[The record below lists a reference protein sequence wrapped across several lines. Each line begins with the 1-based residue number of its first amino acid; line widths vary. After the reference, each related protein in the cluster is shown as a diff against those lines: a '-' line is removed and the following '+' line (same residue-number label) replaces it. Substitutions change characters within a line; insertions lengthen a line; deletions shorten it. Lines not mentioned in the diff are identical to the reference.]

1 MREKFAVEK
10 SALITHA
17 YYIDHVIEI
26 TGMETVRVVSICSL
40 QVFKNNCK
48 TGYSTKDF
56 FGLQF
61 ALHKELQER
70 CIKKFTGNP
79 LLPTP

>member
-1 MREKFAVEK
+1 
-10 SALITHA
+10 
-17 YYIDHVIEI
+17 
-26 TGMETVRVVSICSL
+26 METVRVVSIYSL